1 MEKIRYFALGG
12 LDENGRNMSVVEIN
26 DDLFI
31 IDVGLKYPENE
42 QLGVESIIPDFSYIL
57 KNM

>member
-31 IDVGLKYPENE
+31 IDVGLKYP
-42 QLGVESIIPDFSYIL
+42 
-57 KNM
+57 K